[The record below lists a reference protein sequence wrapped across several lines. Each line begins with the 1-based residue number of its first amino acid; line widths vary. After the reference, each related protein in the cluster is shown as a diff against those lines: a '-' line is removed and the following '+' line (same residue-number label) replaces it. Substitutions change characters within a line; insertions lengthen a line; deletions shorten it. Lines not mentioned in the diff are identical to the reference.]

1 MINLTPKEMATT
13 LATRAGAAMVELII
27 APYHFGDWEYDPSGI
42 GIDAKRLWLR
52 GWCHFS
58 VYVCDCCESKF
69 GLFGVT
75 SATVRTFLLGAAL
88 YTTAHY
94 KDTACMTS
102 SRTAVAKQT
111 SSFLVIRERCLHA
124 RCLHYIPRGPPG
136 SSALYTI
143 VVSTIL
149 CYSVD
154 GYTLGVCDIVAVYSQ
169 LPGCYTVP
177 HPSYIR
183 SSQWFEPLIW
193 ATCATQTV
201 QRRQSL
207 LQQRRDRVG
216 AESAEEREARLQQMS
231 TRSPVWTTGRRV
243 IWRERGQAT
252 VDKGLMECLEL
263 MVDSATKL
271 QSIRGRCGRAD
282 CSILINAKFSSLNM
296 AVERGTLDGME
307 AARQHSHDQRW
318 S

>member
-1 MINLTPKEMATT
+1 MILVELELTPKDSDFVG
-13 LATRAGAAMVELII
+13 GAISPCTYVTA
-27 APYHFGDWEYDPSGI
+27 
-42 GIDAKRLWLR
+42 AKAQR
-52 GWCHFS
+52 
-58 VYVCDCCESKF
+58 KF

-111 SSFLVIRERCLHA
+111 SSFLVVRERCLHA
-124 RCLHYIPRGPPG
+124 RCLHYVPRGPPG
-136 SSALYTI
+136 SSALCTI

-183 SSQWFEPLIW
+183 SSQW
-193 ATCATQTV
+193 C
-201 QRRQSL
+201 
-207 LQQRRDRVG
+207 
-216 AESAEEREARLQQMS
+216 
-231 TRSPVWTTGRRV
+231 
-243 IWRERGQAT
+243 
-252 VDKGLMECLEL
+252 
-263 MVDSATKL
+263 
-271 QSIRGRCGRAD
+271 
-282 CSILINAKFSSLNM
+282 
-296 AVERGTLDGME
+296 
-307 AARQHSHDQRW
+307 
-318 S
+318 